1 MIRQRAVGLSRR
13 LVLGAISVL
22 AAIGVALPV
31 AAATQESS
39 EHTLGVTYTSE
50 LGEFLTDSRGMS
62 LYLYTKDQPGVSNCY
77 GSCANIWPPLLV
89 ARGEPSAPPALPGK
103 LGLTTRTDGAKQVTY
118 NGIPLYYWVGDMK
131 AGDTNGQGVDDE
143 WFVVKP

>member
-1 MIRQRAVGLSRR
+1 MIRQCAVGLSRR

-22 AAIGVALPV
+22 AAIGAALPA

-39 EHTLGVTYTSE
+39 QHTLGVTYTSE

-89 ARGEPSAPPALPGK
+89 VRGEPSAPPALPGK

-118 NGIPLYYWVGDMK
+118 NGIPLYYWVGDKK